1 MKRSFHHC
9 ISMITL
15 FLLMLI
21 SLSLSY
27 PLSPDVK
34 NAYIPA
40 CVHCIHHK
48 IENNECMK
56 FGSKDI
62 VTDNVIYE
70 DARDCRRD
78 EKKCGYNGLY
88 FEVLPNPE
96 LKMMEVRIKN
106 FISDPLTMLYL
117 DIVRNALLYVFTMAF
132 IYLLFRR

>member
-15 FLLMLI
+15 FFLMLI

-62 VTDNVIYE
+62 VTDNVINE
-70 DARDCRRD
+70 DARDCRHD

-88 FEVLPNPE
+88 FEVLPSPE
-96 LKMMEVRIKN
+96 LKMMELTIKN

-117 DIVRNALLYVFTMAF
+117 IVVRNALLYVLTMAF